1 MMGEK
6 QYLNDLEKNL
16 KEQQVK
22 ERLEDVRNQEKHEK
36 IHISNARNQHNQ
48 LEYSPL
54 TSSWYPFCLFP
65 APELPTVLGFQEKGR
80 LRWEEEIQGIPR
92 STSK

>member
-22 ERLEDVRNQEKHEK
+22 ERLEDVRTQYFQGGFERSYKGNKLNLTNVLRMK
-36 IHISNARNQHNQ
+36 I
-48 LEYSPL
+48 
-54 TSSWYPFCLFP
+54 
-65 APELPTVLGFQEKGR
+65 
-80 LRWEEEIQGIPR
+80 
-92 STSK
+92 

>member
-54 TSSWYPFCLFP
+54 TSS
-65 APELPTVLGFQEKGR
+65 
-80 LRWEEEIQGIPR
+80 
-92 STSK
+92 